1 MSFKTQTNAG
11 RDFSDKTY
19 NTKHQAL
26 FPTEIKG
33 RDFECINY
41 NRSQ

>member
-1 MSFKTQTNAG
+1 MSSKTQTHAE
-11 RDFSDKTY
+11 RDFSDKRY
-19 NTKHQAL
+19 NKKHQAL

-33 RDFECINY
+33 RDSEFINY